1 MWRCRVGTARIGL
14 VVAVVVGL
22 TAAGGCGDSGEPDV
36 GIPGAYALTAIAAQ
50 SLPFAII
57 DFGNGDKVEITGG
70 GILLNADGTF
80 SQTLNSTS
88 TFDGTPE
95 SISETRDG
103 TYVVTGTSIT
113 LNFSDN
119 ESLTGSIDG
128 ITLTVT
134 VERVPWTF
142 RK

>member
-1 MWRCRVGTARIGL
+1 MWRCQGSAAKIGL
-14 VVAVVVGL
+14 VAVVVVGL
-22 TAAGGCGDSGEPDV
+22 TAAGGCGDSGAPDE
-36 GIPGAYALTAIAAQ
+36 GIPGAYTLTAIAGQ
-50 SLPFAII
+50 GLPFAII

-70 GILLNADGTF
+70 GILLNADDTF

-88 TFDGTPE
+88 TFDRTPE
-95 SISETRDG
+95 STSVTRDG
-103 TYVVTGTSIT
+103 TYVVTGMSIT

-119 ESLTGSIDG
+119 ESLMGSIDG